1 MKSFKKLFSAAV
13 VASLFSV
20 VSTSVPAASVE
31 IDNFTTS
38 QGPIGVTTA
47 VNTGDP
53 YVSSGWN
60 SVTTTGDDIL
70 GGVREL
76 NIIKTFGTASQGISV
91 NVSNSQLNYS
101 VDSLAKGIGYLR
113 WDGVA
118 DNAVS
123 FGLNQDISDKKDLR
137 LNVDFSDNGYQ
148 FTLSLYTNASTF
160 STFHGT
166 ADSVGDTASG
176 AIWQA
181 PHEFVFDLT
190 LFTAPFGDPSTGV
203 GYVTCGGDGC
213 VNLSD
218 VNAIEAIIDPNGK
231 RTALDLSLAGVN
243 LVSEPATA
251 MLSLIGLGGLA
262 LRRRGSSSK

>member
-1 MKSFKKLFSAAV
+1 MKKFKKLFSSIV

-20 VSTSVPAASVE
+20 ASTSVPAASVM
-31 IDNFTTS
+31 IDDFTTS
-38 QGPIGVTTA
+38 QGPLGVTTA
-47 VNTGDP
+47 VGIGDP
-53 YVSSGWN
+53 SVSSGWN
-60 SVTTTGDDIL
+60 YVTTTGNDIL

-91 NVSNSQLNYS
+91 NVSDSQLNYS

-123 FGLNQDISDKKDLR
+123 FGLNQDISDKEDLR
-137 LNVDFSDNGYQ
+137 LNVDFTDNGYQ
-148 FTLSLYTNASTF
+148 FTLSLYTNESTF

-166 ADSVGDTASG
+166 ADSVGDVASG

-181 PHEFVFDLT
+181 PHEFVFNLEI
-190 LFTAPFGDPSTGV
+190 FTAPFGDPSSGV

-213 VNLSD
+213 VDLTS
-218 VNAIEAIIDPNGK
+218 VNAIEAIIDPQGK
-231 RTALDLSLAGVN
+231 RTALDLSLSGVN

-251 MLSLIGLGGLA
+251 ILSLIGISGLA
-262 LRRRGSSSK
+262 LRRRHFK

>member
-1 MKSFKKLFSAAV
+1 MKKFKKLFSSLV

-20 VSTSVPAASVE
+20 ASTSVPAASVM
-31 IDNFTTS
+31 IDDFTTS
-38 QGPIGVTTA
+38 QGPLGVTTA
-47 VNTGDP
+47 VGIGDP
-53 YVSSGWN
+53 SVSSGWN
-60 SVTTTGDDIL
+60 SVTTSGDDIL

-76 NIIKTFGTASQGISV
+76 KIIKTFGTASQDISV
-91 NVSNSQLNYS
+91 NVSDSQLNYS

-118 DNAVS
+118 DNAIS
-123 FGLNQDISDKKDLR
+123 FGLNKDISDKEDLR
-137 LNVDFSDNGYQ
+137 LNVDFTDNGYQ
-148 FTLSLYTNASTF
+148 FTLSLYTNESTF

-166 ADSVGDTASG
+166 ADSVGDVASG

-213 VNLSD
+213 VDLTS
-218 VNAIEAIIDPNGK
+218 VNAIEAIIDPHGK

-251 MLSLIGLGGLA
+251 ILSLIGISGLA
-262 LRRRGSSSK
+262 LRRRQSK

>member
-1 MKSFKKLFSAAV
+1 MKKFKKLFSSLV

-20 VSTSVPAASVE
+20 ASTSVPAASVM
-31 IDNFTTS
+31 IDDFTTS
-38 QGPIGVTTA
+38 QGPLGVTTA
-47 VNTGDP
+47 VGIGDP
-53 YVSSGWN
+53 SVSSGWN
-60 SVTTTGDDIL
+60 SVTTSGDDIL

-76 NIIKTFGTASQGISV
+76 NIVKTFGTASQGISV
-91 NVSNSQLNYS
+91 NVSGSQLNYS
-101 VDSLAKGIGYLR
+101 VDSLAKGVGYLR

-118 DNAVS
+118 DNAIS
-123 FGLNQDISDKKDLR
+123 FGLNKDISDKKDLR
-137 LNVDFSDNGYQ
+137 LNVDFTDNGYQ
-148 FTLSLYTNASTF
+148 FTLSLYTNESTF

-166 ADSVGDTASG
+166 ADSVGDVASG

-213 VNLSD
+213 VDLTS
-218 VNAIEAIIDPNGK
+218 VNAIEAIIDPYGK

-251 MLSLIGLGGLA
+251 ILSLIGISGLA
-262 LRRRGSSSK
+262 LRRRQSK